1 MLFSSLTFLFVFLPL
16 LIFVYYI
23 FPQKYRNYILIFFS
37 LIFYAWGGFSYTVI
51 LITSIIVNFLF
62 VKYIKKSQNHKKI
75 ILKIGLIFNIIIIVV
90 FKYLDFFIEN
100 INEIGILK
108 LINFNEIPKKNII
121 LPLGIS
127 FFTFQ
132 QMSLLWDVY
141 RDKKTEKSNLLDIS
155 LYISLFPQLIA
166 GPIVRYNDIIN
177 QIKNRIE
184 TLELFRSGVQKF
196 IIGLFKKIIF
206 ANTFGSVADTIMDS
220 QIDNISTP
228 VAWLGIISYSF
239 QIYFDFS
246 GYSDMAIG
254 LGRMFG
260 FRILENFNFPYISKS
275 ITEFW
280 RRWHISL
287 SSWFRDYVYIPLG
300 GNRNGIYRTYFNLF
314 AVFLLTGFWH
324 GATWSFIFWGLF
336 HGLFITTEKIG
347 LNKIL
352 NKIPKIFSWIYTIL
366 VVIIGWVLFRIE
378 ILQNAFDY
386 IKKMFGFGISTN
398 DNFFSY
404 INKEL
409 IIIMILATISSTTFF
424 EKINLKLIKNG
435 FVNTN
440 IYKIITNFIFIFM
453 FLYSIIYINSGSY
466 NPFIYFRF

>member
-16 LIFVYYI
+16 LIFIYYI
-23 FPQKYRNYILIFFS
+23 SLKKYRNYILIFFS
-37 LIFYAWGGFSYTVI
+37 LIFYAWGGFSYTII

-62 VKYIKKSQNHKKI
+62 VEYLKKSQNHKKI
-75 ILKIGLIFNIIIIVV
+75 ILKIGLTFNIIVIII

-108 LINFNEIPKKNII
+108 FINFNEIQKKNIV

-141 RDKKTEKSNLLDIS
+141 RDKKTKKSNLLDIS

-206 ANTFGSVADTIMDS
+206 ANTFGSVADAIMDS
-220 QIDNISTP
+220 QIENISTP

-336 HGLFITTEKIG
+336 HGIFITTEKIG

-352 NKIPKIFSWIYTIL
+352 NKVPKIFSWIYTML
-366 VVIIGWVLFRIE
+366 VVIIGWVMFRIE

-424 EKINLKLIKNG
+424 EKINLKLIKNSLA
-435 FVNTN
+435 NTN
-440 IYKIITNFIFIFM
+440 IYKIIINFIFIFM

>member
-206 ANTFGSVADTIMDS
+206 ANTFGSVADAIMDS
-220 QIDNISTP
+220 QIENISTP

-336 HGLFITTEKIG
+336 HGIFITTEKIG

-352 NKIPKIFSWIYTIL
+352 NKVPKIFSWIYTML
-366 VVIIGWVLFRIE
+366 VVIIGWVMFRIE

-424 EKINLKLIKNG
+424 EKINLKLIKNSLA
-435 FVNTN
+435 NTN
-440 IYKIITNFIFIFM
+440 IYKIIINFIFIFM

>member
-1 MLFSSLTFLFVFLPL
+1 M
-16 LIFVYYI
+16 
-23 FPQKYRNYILIFFS
+23 
-37 LIFYAWGGFSYTVI
+37 IFYAWGGFSYTVI